1 MQLKSKVIKGG
12 FYLSLAN
19 IGTQIVSI
27 VVTIILAR
35 LLLPKDFGLIAL
47 ATTYIGLI
55 DMLANI
61 GFGSAII
68 YYQKLTQRQLS
79 TLYWINCIWAL
90 FVFILIYSTVPIAAS
105 FYDEVAIVD
114 IVRIA
119 ALTILISPLFTIH
132 YKIKERDIEFV
143 LLSKLTIAATFTGA
157 ISAVIAAYLGMGVYA
172 LVIKMIGSTLAKLVL
187 VLLFVRW
194 KPSLTFRLE
203 EVKKMICYSLK
214 LKISQTCLYIE
225 RNIDYLVLGKFFTS
239 SILGYY
245 AFSYNI
251 MYSPVKRISYIFS
264 DILFPAFSYIKNDR
278 QKIIEGLFKSLQ
290 IIALVAFPGMTL
302 IAINADWIVNIM
314 FGHKWDGAIP
324 IIEVL
329 AFAGAIQSISQPAS
343 VVFKSIGK
351 PEIGIYLALIR
362 TLLLVTA
369 ILLGVLWGNIITV
382 AYLVLVA
389 KLISLIMVLL
399 IIRYFIPYRLLDLIQ
414 PFKGPLIN
422 ITTLALMQYLWFS
435 QFSVPGLLKFSSTT
449 IVALLIIIIF
459 HFNLI
464 GELIKSVRTKI

>member
-61 GFGSAII
+61 SFGSAII
-68 YYQKLTQRQLS
+68 YYHKSTQRQLS

-90 FVFILIYSTVPIAAS
+90 FIFMLIYSTVPIAAS
-105 FYDEVAIVD
+105 FYNEVALID
-114 IVRIA
+114 IVRIS

-143 LLSKLTIAATFTGA
+143 LLSKLTIAATFTGSV
-157 ISAVIAAYLGMGVYA
+157 SAVIAAYLGMGVYA
-172 LVIKMIGSTLAKLVL
+172 LVIKIIVSTFTKLVL

-194 KPSLTFRLE
+194 KPSLTFRLQ
-203 EVKKMICYSLK
+203 EVKNMIWYSLK
-214 LKISQTCLYIE
+214 LKISQTFFYIE
-225 RNIDYLVLGKFFTS
+225 RNVDYLVLGKFFSS

-264 DILFPAFSYIKNDR
+264 DILFPAFSYLKNDR
-278 QKIIEGLFKSLQ
+278 QKIIRGLLKSLQ
-290 IIALVAFPGMTL
+290 IIALVSFPAMTL
-302 IAINADWIVNIM
+302 IAINADWIVKII
-314 FGHKWDGAIP
+314 FGHKWDEAVP

-329 AFAGAIQSISQPAS
+329 AFAGAIQSVSQPAG

-351 PEIGIYLALIR
+351 PEIGIYLAPIR
-362 TLLLVTA
+362 ALLVVVA
-369 ILLGVLWGNIITV
+369 IVLGALLGNILTV
-382 AYLVLVA
+382 AYLILVA
-389 KLISLIMVLL
+389 KIISLIMVLS
-399 IIRYFIPYRLLDLIQ
+399 IIRYFIPYRLLDLIRS
-414 PFKGPLIN
+414 FKGSLIN
-422 ITTLALMQYLWFS
+422 IAVLGLMQYISVS
-435 QFSVPGLLKFSSTT
+435 QLSVPGWLKFSSTI
-449 IVALLIIIIF
+449 IVALSLTIIF
-459 HFNLI
+459 HYNIIL
-464 GELIKSVRTKI
+464 ELIKNVRAKI